1 VAGLKQFRHSVHS
14 QNGEDGILAEVFR
27 RIGIT
32 NGTFCEF
39 GAWDGKHLSNC
50 YALYELGWSGFY
62 IEGNSDRFED
72 LRANVSDER
81 VEPILAYVRT
91 DGDSTLEAILART
104 RRFQAGQTSLDLL
117 SIDIDSDDLA
127 VWRSV
132 KTLRPKVVIIE
143 FNPTIPLD
151 VIYENSPKGANRGN
165 SARAI
170 YELALIKNYDFV
182 SVVGAN
188 MIFVDRHV
196 DHNIP
201 TLNILD
207 TSIEWGARYFFGY
220 DGTMLI
226 ASPGTQSV
234 RETEVIGVPWAGG
247 AFVQPVPR
255 MFRTYDLPAPKRLF
269 WIYVSYVRAMLTSPI
284 STLKAVIGRMQQP

>member
-1 VAGLKQFRHSVHS
+1 MAGLKEFSHSVHS
-14 QNGEDGILAEVFR
+14 QNGEDGILAEIFR
-27 RIGIT
+27 RIGVT

-62 IEGNSDRFED
+62 IEGNSVRFED

-81 VEPILAYVRT
+81 VESILAYVRT
-91 DGDSTLEAILART
+91 EGDSTLDSILART

-132 KTLRPKVVIIE
+132 KTIRPKVVIIE

-170 YELALIKNYDFV
+170 YELALIKKYDLV

-188 MIFVDRHV
+188 MIFVDQHI
-196 DHNIP
+196 DHDIP
-201 TLNILD
+201 ALNILD

-220 DGTMLI
+220 DGTMLV

-255 MFRTYDLPAPKRLF
+255 IFRTFDLPARKRQV
-269 WIYVSYVRAMLTSPI
+269 WIYVSYMRAMLTSPF
-284 STLKAVIGRMQQP
+284 STLKAIIGRRQQP